1 MKNRFIRV
9 TIVTCIVYVFYV
21 FFFTEN
27 VEDVS
32 SNKENF
38 IQINSVINT
47 HDSLVNIKDTLNLVQ
62 KNNLFHPL
70 FRRKNFT
77 GFSQR
82 YIFKN
87 FLCLFFK

>member
-9 TIVTCIVYVFYV
+9 IIVTCIVYIFYV

-38 IQINSVINT
+38 IQTNSVISR
-47 HDSLVNIKDTLNLVQ
+47 HDSLVTIIDTLKFVQ
-62 KNNLFHPL
+62 K
-70 FRRKNFT
+70 K
-77 GFSQR
+77 
-82 YIFKN
+82 
-87 FLCLFFK
+87 

>member
-9 TIVTCIVYVFYV
+9 TIVTCIVYGFYV

-38 IQINSVINT
+38 IQTNSVISR
-47 HDSLVNIKDTLNLVQ
+47 HDSLVTIKDTLNFVQ
-62 KNNLFHPL
+62 K
-70 FRRKNFT
+70 K
-77 GFSQR
+77 
-82 YIFKN
+82 
-87 FLCLFFK
+87 

>member
-9 TIVTCIVYVFYV
+9 IIVTCIVYIFYV

-38 IQINSVINT
+38 IQTNSVISR
-47 HDSLVNIKDTLNLVQ
+47 HDSLVTIKDTLNFVQ
-62 KNNLFHPL
+62 K
-70 FRRKNFT
+70 K
-77 GFSQR
+77 
-82 YIFKN
+82 
-87 FLCLFFK
+87 

>member
-9 TIVTCIVYVFYV
+9 TIVTCIVYIFYV

-38 IQINSVINT
+38 IQTNSVISRD
-47 HDSLVNIKDTLNLVQ
+47 DSLVTIKDTLNFIQ
-62 KNNLFHPL
+62 K
-70 FRRKNFT
+70 K
-77 GFSQR
+77 
-82 YIFKN
+82 
-87 FLCLFFK
+87 

>member
-38 IQINSVINT
+38 IPVNSVNSRY
-47 HDSLVNIKDTLNLVQ
+47 DSLVSIKDTLKFVQ
-62 KNNLFHPL
+62 K
-70 FRRKNFT
+70 K
-77 GFSQR
+77 
-82 YIFKN
+82 
-87 FLCLFFK
+87 